1 MYARR
6 LVLLGAV
13 CLLTGTF
20 VFSAQP
26 SHAAVIQPV
35 EFNFIRVI
43 DGTAPSNP
51 APWANLKIEHDS
63 TDVVKLTLKLLWNS
77 PDGKTPFADY
87 LLLNVEPF
95 VSVAL
100 VPSSVSG
107 GGAITGVNSGSNTFT
122 DAGSRYDVKIEF
134 DNAPPSDRLI
144 GGESLEW
151 KLTGTG
157 LTPGHCKAL
166 SQPIGDPTK
175 RDYALLHVQGTGE
188 NCQYSGKLGVIPEP
202 ATLILFGM
210 GLAAPLAARRR
221 KR

>member
-1 MYARR
+1 VQR
-6 LVLLGAV
+6 
-13 CLLTGTF
+13 C
-20 VFSAQP
+20 SA
-26 SHAAVIQPV
+26 PV

-43 DGTAPSNP
+43 SGTPPSDP

-77 PDGKTPFADY
+77 PDGKTPFAGY

-95 VSVAL
+95 VSVSL
-100 VPSSVSG
+100 VPGSVSG
-107 GGAITGVNSGSNTFT
+107 GGSISGVTSGSNSFT
-122 DAGSRYDVKIEF
+122 DAGSKYDVKIGF
-134 DNAPPSDRLI
+134 DTAPPSVRLI

-157 LTPGHCKAL
+157 LTPGHFKAL
-166 SQPIGDPTK
+166 SQLIGDPTK
-175 RDYALLHVQGTGE
+175 RDYALLHVQGTSGG
-188 NCQYSGKLGVIPEP
+188 QSGKLGVIPEP

-210 GLAAPLAARRR
+210 GLVAPLAARRR

>member
-1 MYARR
+1 MFARR
-6 LVLLGAV
+6 FVLLGAL
-13 CLLTGTF
+13 CLLTATF
-20 VFSAQP
+20 VFSARP

-43 DGTAPSNP
+43 SGTPPSDP

-95 VSVAL
+95 VSVSL

-107 GGAITGVNSGSNTFT
+107 GGSITGVTSGSNNVT

-134 DNAPPSDRLI
+134 DTAPPPDRLI

-157 LTPGHCKAL
+157 LTPGHFKAL
-166 SQPIGDPTK
+166 SHPLGDPTK
-175 RDYALLHVQGTGE
+175 RDYALLHVQGTPGG
-188 NCQYSGKLGVIPEP
+188 QSAKLGVIPEP

-210 GLAAPLAARRR
+210 GLAAPLAARWR